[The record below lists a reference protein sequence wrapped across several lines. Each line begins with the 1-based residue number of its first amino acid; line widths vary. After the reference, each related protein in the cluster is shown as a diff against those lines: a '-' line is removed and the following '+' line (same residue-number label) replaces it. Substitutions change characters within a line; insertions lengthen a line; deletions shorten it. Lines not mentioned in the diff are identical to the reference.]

1 MAQIVTRTV
10 DGRRLEAYP
19 VLDGD
24 LFLVIVDDERLDD
37 LYSREDVIRMIAG
50 RVTMD
55 AEEMFTGLE
64 DTDRYLD
71 SGQQGVVF
79 SRADPDIVTKL
90 VFLPGSLSIG
100 DQRRAERRR
109 GLDPWGSMV
118 GSTILAANRHQA
130 DLFRALAEQPG
141 PSSLPRVYQYR
152 EGKMD
157 APTRR
162 RLISAGVPENRLP
175 PTGWPV
181 AAWVMERVQP
191 VQPTDTLTDTPRRQA
206 LDYLWKEHGMV
217 ARDLA
222 GDSGNWGMRED
233 GSYVIIDPL
242 VVGIPD
248 EIVSNPPFSLQ
259 GAIRNL
265 SSMKGRDEDSYI
277 ATVAPFGAT
286 ITRVQESLAMI
297 LLSLNL
303 AYVQPD
309 PAFDDLVVDMRG
321 GIKSSYPISY
331 LGYPH
336 SQIPFM

>member
-1 MAQIVTRTV
+1 M
-10 DGRRLEAYP
+10 
-19 VLDGD
+19 
-24 LFLVIVDDERLDD
+24 
-37 LYSREDVIRMIAG
+37 
-50 RVTMD
+50 
-55 AEEMFTGLE
+55 
-64 DTDRYLD
+64 
-71 SGQQGVVF
+71 VF

-130 DLFRALAEQPG
+130 DLFRALAEQTGSVITPPCLPIPRG
-141 PSSLPRVYQYR
+141 QDGCSHPSSIDLGRRSR
-152 EGKMD
+152 EPSTSHRLAGGCLGHG
-157 APTRR
+157 ACATR
-162 RLISAGVPENRLP
+162 
-175 PTGWPV
+175 
-181 AAWVMERVQP
+181 
-191 VQPTDTLTDTPRRQA
+191 PTDRYPHRHTRRQA

-248 EIVSNPPFSLQ
+248 EIVSNPPFSLH
-259 GAIRNL
+259 GAIRSL
-265 SSMKGRDEDSYI
+265 SSMKSRDEDSYI

-286 ITRVQESLAMI
+286 ITRGQESLAMI

-321 GIKSSYPISY
+321 GIQSRYPISY